1 MATIDDAIFE
11 VVRGAGTMDEKKQ
24 LIDELRKALPS
35 DRWTF
40 RYVIWGL
47 IAIVIIPTLGVFI
60 LWAVK
65 GDLDASKI
73 PQGLISLASTALGAL
88 AAYITPSS
96 HQSTPAPPAQQAG
109 GEPQPQR

>member
-11 VVRGAGTMDEKKQ
+11 VIRGAGTMDEKKQ

-60 LWAVK
+60 LWVVK
-65 GDLDASKI
+65 GDLDPARFHK
-73 PQGLISLASTALGAL
+73 GLSPLRPLRLVHWPHT
-88 AAYITPSS
+88 
-96 HQSTPAPPAQQAG
+96 
-109 GEPQPQR
+109 